1 MTQNMHSMAHAK
13 KLFHVL
19 KAESVFRCDKDFVPV
34 LEKKRIQFTI
44 QNIHREESLWIEEKR
59 NIDRKPSDI
68 IVQKCRE
75 PG

>member
-1 MTQNMHSMAHAK
+1 
-13 KLFHVL
+13 
-19 KAESVFRCDKDFVPV
+19 VFRCDKDFVPV

-44 QNIHREESLWIEEKR
+44 QNIHRVESLWIEEER

-68 IVQKCRE
+68 IVQKYRE